1 MTTLTGFTHHWL
13 LHAENSLALTVTLF
27 AALLALVSSMVWL
40 SYRKHQYLLWL
51 SAALLLAAG
60 GYIVQEVHEGNLQA
74 AHAGRT
80 MEQAIAEI
88 VQVTSLISDISL
100 ASGEQSNG
108 VSQVAEAVAH
118 MDQTTQKNAASIEE
132 MAGAAESLRQQAD
145 ELVRAVAAF
154 RLQGGATAVQHAAPA
169 GLPAAPSVAA
179 APPAP
184 PSARAEAPKLA
195 PFKAQTAT
203 PPKPPKPALAAAQP
217 RPSAAKTPVAAG
229 AEDDWETF

>member
-1 MTTLTGFTHHWL
+1 MDQLPQ
-13 LHAENSLALTVTLF
+13 APVPA
-27 AALLALVSSMVWL
+27 
-40 SYRKHQYLLWL
+40 
-51 SAALLLAAG
+51 LAACCLAAGGG

-132 MAGAAESLRQQAD
+132 MAGAAESLCQQAD

-203 PPKPPKPALAAAQP
+203 PPKPPKPALASAQP
-217 RPSAAKTPVAAG
+217 QPSAGKTPVAAG

>member
-1 MTTLTGFTHHWL
+1 MAQLPQAPVPAL
-13 LHAENSLALTVTLF
+13 AECC
-27 AALLALVSSMVWL
+27 
-40 SYRKHQYLLWL
+40 
-51 SAALLLAAG
+51 LAAG
-60 GYIVQEVHEGNLQA
+60 GGGYSVQEVHEGNLQA
-74 AHAGRT
+74 AHAGQT

-132 MAGAAESLRQQAD
+132 MAGAAEALRQQAD

-154 RLQGGATAVQHAAPA
+154 RLQGSVTEHTAPA
-169 GLPAAPSVAA
+169 GQPAAPSVAA
-179 APPAP
+179 APSAQ
-184 PSARAEAPKLA
+184 PSARVEAPKLA
-195 PFKAQTAT
+195 PSKAQTVT
-203 PPKPPKPALAAAQP
+203 PPKPALAAAQP
-217 RPSAAKTPVAAG
+217 QPSAAKTPVAAG

>member
-1 MTTLTGFTHHWL
+1 
-13 LHAENSLALTVTLF
+13 
-27 AALLALVSSMVWL
+27 
-40 SYRKHQYLLWL
+40 
-51 SAALLLAAG
+51 
-60 GYIVQEVHEGNLQA
+60 
-74 AHAGRT
+74 

-179 APPAP
+179 APP
-184 PSARAEAPKLA
+184 SARAEAPKLA

-203 PPKPPKPALAAAQP
+203 PPKPPKPPKPALAAAQP
-217 RPSAAKTPVAAG
+217 QPSAAKTPVAAG

>member
-51 SAALLLAAG
+51 SAALLLAVG

-132 MAGAAESLRQQAD
+132 MAGAAESLCQQAD

-217 RPSAAKTPVAAG
+217 QPSAAKTPVAAG